1 MTLPLDGVRVIEVG
15 QALAGPLAGVLLA
28 DMGADVIKI
37 EKPDGGDDARIWG
50 PPFGPDGVTSLYF
63 YSQNRNKRSVALDL
77 KSAADVEKLNRLCE
91 TADIL
96 IQNLRPGV
104 VDEIGIGPEA
114 MLKRH
119 PRLIYCSIW
128 AFGYQGP
135 MRLKPGFD
143 PLLQA
148 YGAMMTVTGRPED
161 PPTFCGAS
169 INDKATGMFCT
180 IGALAALRM
189 RDKTG
194 KGCLVDTS
202 LFNSAVH
209 WVEGSVN
216 AYLADGTVPK
226 RHGTGGAVIVPY
238 QLFETADR
246 PVCLAP
252 GNDRLWAR
260 CAQVLGHPEWA
271 HRSALRQER
280 GPGAQQG
287 RAAAA
292 DRRRHA
298 RQDARRVAG
307 GFREGGRAVQPG
319 ERHRR
324 AGRDRRSSRRSTWCI
339 SCRAAGRR
347 WWGCRSPSTIS
358 GRARRGRRRSSA
370 SIRMRCWVPLEVTSA
385 LSRVFRG
392 PHCWGRATPVARSWS
407 SRTASVRLAHA
418 SRASRDARGPMSMK
432 DAPLE
437 WRAPS
442 EDRTPSPL
450 SQRMG
455 GAYCRPPSVHSLLI
469 PRSILSGLPMPR
481 FRSKASP

>member
-1 MTLPLDGVRVIEVG
+1 VTLPLEGIRVIEVG

-77 KSAADVEKLNRLCE
+77 KDAGDVEKLNKLCA

-128 AFGYQGP
+128 AFGYEGP
-135 MRLKPGFD
+135 LKMKPGFD

-148 YGAMMTVTGRPED
+148 YGGMMSITGRPED

-202 LFNSAVH
+202 LFDSAVH

-216 AYLADGTVPK
+216 SYLANGTIAK
-226 RHGTGGAVIVPY
+226 RHGTGGTVIVPY
-238 QLFETADR
+238 QTFDTADL
-246 PVCLAP
+246 PLCLAP

-260 CAQVLGHPEWA
+260 CAQVLGRPEWA
-271 HRSALRQER
+271 TDPKFARSAQRVAHKTELLPMIAVALKTKPRAQWIAEMEAV
-280 GPGAQQG
+280 GVPCAPVNDIGEVADSAQFAASKLAQQLPARPREATG
-287 RAAAA
+287 PRVVGLPIAF
-292 DRRRHA
+292 DRVR
-298 RQDARRVAG
+298 
-307 GFREGGRAVQPG
+307 P
-319 ERHRR
+319 
-324 AGRDRRSSRRSTWCI
+324 
-339 SCRAAGRR
+339 
-347 WWGCRSPSTIS
+347 
-358 GRARRGRRRSSA
+358 
-370 SIRMRCWVPLEVTSA
+370 TS
-385 LSRVFRG
+385 
-392 PHCWGRATPVARSWS
+392 
-407 SRTASVRLAHA
+407 
-418 SRASRDARGPMSMK
+418 
-432 DAPLE
+432 
-437 WRAPS
+437 
-442 EDRTPSPL
+442 
-450 SQRMG
+450 
-455 GAYCRPPSVHSLLI
+455 
-469 PRSILSGLPMPR
+469 PRSAPKLGEHTDEVLR
-481 FRSKASP
+481 AL